1 MLQGKNPSPN
11 LLGPAGRGPTRDM
24 GLVGAPSLQIY
35 LEAPSR
41 PSFSPGGETLAL
53 EEA

>member
-1 MLQGKNPSPN
+1 MPQGKNRFPN
-11 LLGPAGRGPTRDM
+11 LLGPAGRGPTRNM
-24 GLVGAPSLQIY
+24 GLGETPSLQIY

-41 PSFSPGGETLAL
+41 PSFSTGGKTLIL